1 MHFLW
6 KVWKEPATT
15 LVRWIESTRGQALR
29 WDQSKRR
36 PPLEADFLHP
46 LWLEGTWGLCPTEI
60 LAFPRSG
67 LDWTR
72 GRPRYAS
79 SHAPHM
85 ISLLNHLPDLP
96 KMIFGFFFW
105 FVSHSSCCFWIVYGR
120 EGGNIS
126 VTSPSTIGGSLRGGK
141 LRQKV
146 GAVAVGSAS
155 IRYLET
161 VEGRIQNW
169 EHRGT
174 VGGSRALRHQMAR
187 PAVLGEA
194 LTFTGAWSWKIH
206 WQILKDFK
214 QGFN

>member
-1 MHFLW
+1 M
-6 KVWKEPATT
+6 
-15 LVRWIESTRGQALR
+15 ESLKRTCNYSGEMDREYKRAGIALR
-29 WDQSKRR
+29 PKQVAATSRGGLPSPAMTWRDLGFCVPRR
-36 PPLEADFLHP
+36 SSPSQEVALTEHAEDLVMPPPMHPTWSQFL
-46 LWLEGTWGLCPTEI
+46 T
-60 LAFPRSG
+60 
-67 LDWTR
+67 
-72 GRPRYAS
+72 
-79 SHAPHM
+79 
-85 ISLLNHLPDLP
+85 ISQICQKWFL
-96 KMIFGFFFW
+96 GFFCL

-141 LRQKV
+141 PRQKV